1 MQLTVL
7 NAATALLAAGAAI
20 AAQAQGKPQD
30 IDYPTRAVRVIV
42 TASTG
47 GSTDIVARIV
57 GMKLSA
63 LLQQQFIID
72 NRPGAGG
79 IIGAET
85 VANATPDGHTLLFAW
100 ANHTIT
106 PLLTA
111 KVPYDPVRDFAPVSL
126 VAIQPLLLIVNATLP
141 AASIKDLVAMAKAK
155 PDELREAIAGIGG
168 VGHIAGEIFKLE
180 TGSRIT
186 SINYKG
192 AGPAQLALL
201 QGEAHITYVSP
212 VSAVPD
218 IKAGRIKALG
228 TSGNQRLSY
237 LPDVPTFT
245 ESGLPNLNVNPWQGI
260 LVPAKTP
267 RAVIDKLQRSVV
279 TVLNQP
285 DTAERLVATG
295 SVPQSST
302 PEELAAKI
310 KKDIDYFGRVVKT
323 ANIKIN

>member
-141 AASIKDLVAMAKAK
+141 AASIKDLVAMAK
-155 PDELREAIAGIGG
+155 D
-168 VGHIAGEIFKLE
+168 
-180 TGSRIT
+180 
-186 SINYKG
+186 
-192 AGPAQLALL
+192 
-201 QGEAHITYVSP
+201 SP
-212 VSAVPD
+212 
-218 IKAGRIKALG
+218 
-228 TSGNQRLSY
+228 
-237 LPDVPTFT
+237 
-245 ESGLPNLNVNPWQGI
+245 
-260 LVPAKTP
+260 
-267 RAVIDKLQRSVV
+267 
-279 TVLNQP
+279 
-285 DTAERLVATG
+285 
-295 SVPQSST
+295 
-302 PEELAAKI
+302 
-310 KKDIDYFGRVVKT
+310 
-323 ANIKIN
+323 